1 LPLQTLDYAS
11 IDFEP
16 PSTTNKLVIQDEE
29 DRYFDDEDEVDLS
42 TSDSKDK
49 DKADTGGL
57 AEGEYDY

>member
-1 LPLQTLDYAS
+1 M
-11 IDFEP
+11 
-16 PSTTNKLVIQDEE
+16 TNKLVIQDEE

-49 DKADTGGL
+49 DKAETGGL